1 MDQSNAYIPVTQ
13 GAATLDAGDMA
24 MWTLAACLVV
34 FRVFN
39 ALFVRTYFNPD
50 EFWQSSEVAHHM
62 VFGYGYLTWEW
73 QPHAQLRGYA
83 HPAIFALLY
92 KSLQLLVRSSLSSLA
107 PQRAEPWLGPR
118 LAMGGGVR
126 APHPRGRH
134 HLSFPSHLLLQG
146 VFTAITDIFL
156 YKLAR
161 TYFDASTAKYA
172 LLCQISSWFV
182 FFALSRTFSNSI
194 EACCTTIALSYW
206 PWHFMVH
213 PRESGESTTERRHLR
228 IAVAFA
234 ALGCIFR
241 PTNAVL
247 WVFLA
252 SSLLVRSTSPVSLI
266 LSTFMPIG
274 VVSIAAMAVV
284 DRIGYGEWTFVP
296 FNFMKFNVLEG
307 KDKLYGVHPW
317 HWYFVAGFPQA
328 TATHLPLILYGVF
341 LTQQRDLAAVV
352 LWSLCVFSFGAHKEP
367 RFLLPLLPASF
378 VYAGKAL
385 HSLETRTFFKP
396 VVSLLVAANG
406 AAAVYFSRFHQRGPL
421 DVLDYLAAHVG
432 PTDSIDFLLPCH
444 ATPLYSHL
452 HLNIPLW
459 FPTCTPSSSAAALA
473 ESLAAWKFSLD
484 QAFAH
489 ATVSLDADSP
499 VPDTHMLVY
508 SRKAHKSPAIFSDD
522 GRGIGLF
529 VGRRGDRLGHEN
541 ARGGRANDCAVAE
554 IDRDGPANDAE
565 EAIGGLVTG
574 REGGPS
580 SDPFVG
586 P

>member
-1 MDQSNAYIPVTQ
+1 
-13 GAATLDAGDMA
+13 MA

-92 KSLQLLVRSSLSSLA
+92 KSLQLLGLDSRWAVA
-107 PQRAEPWLGPR
+107 YGPR
-118 LAMGGGVR
+118 ILE
-126 APHPRGRH
+126 
-134 HLSFPSHLLLQG
+134 G

-206 PWHFMVH
+206 PWHFMSGQAK
-213 PRESGESTTERRHLR
+213 RESGESTTERRHLR

-367 RFLLPLLPASF
+367 RFLFPLLPASF

-406 AAAVYFSRFHQRGPL
+406 AAAVYFSRFHQVPR
-421 DVLDYLAAHVG
+421 HVG
-432 PTDSIDFLLPCH
+432 RHGPHTSTRWAARSVGRARLLGRPRRPHRLDRLSPALPRHALVQPSPSQHPALVPHVHPIVRAVWWIRLTWVCSEREVGSPSDALRQDPLAFATARYA
-444 ATPLYSHL
+444 ATPL
-452 HLNIPLW
+452 
-459 FPTCTPSSSAAALA
+459 PTYVVMYSSSAAALA

-508 SRKAHKSPAIFSDD
+508 SRKAHKSP
-522 GRGIGLF
+522 
-529 VGRRGDRLGHEN
+529 
-541 ARGGRANDCAVAE
+541 
-554 IDRDGPANDAE
+554 
-565 EAIGGLVTG
+565 
-574 REGGPS
+574 
-580 SDPFVG
+580 
-586 P
+586 

>member
-1 MDQSNAYIPVTQ
+1 
-13 GAATLDAGDMA
+13 MA

-92 KSLQLLVRSSLSSLA
+92 KSLQLLGLDSRWAVA
-107 PQRAEPWLGPR
+107 YGPR
-118 LAMGGGVR
+118 ILE
-126 APHPRGRH
+126 
-134 HLSFPSHLLLQG
+134 G

-206 PWHFMVH
+206 PWHFMSGQAK
-213 PRESGESTTERRHLR
+213 RESGESTTERRHLR

-367 RFLLPLLPASF
+367 RFLFPLLPASF

-459 FPTCTPSSSAAALA
+459 FPTCTPSEREVGSPSDALRQDPLAFATARYAATPLPTYVVMYSSSAAALA

-508 SRKAHKSPAIFSDD
+508 SRKAHKSP
-522 GRGIGLF
+522 
-529 VGRRGDRLGHEN
+529 
-541 ARGGRANDCAVAE
+541 
-554 IDRDGPANDAE
+554 
-565 EAIGGLVTG
+565 
-574 REGGPS
+574 
-580 SDPFVG
+580 
-586 P
+586 